1 METEYIIRPKERRR
15 SFGWAALKTT
25 PAYAPPRP
33 LACSN
38 NYHRSSTVNERFQ
51 LSTAEPCIEHYDIK
65 CHGVEDYYHER
76 HVCLYGRM
84 NLISRFRS
92 YNSLFLPLCRLFVGC
107 FVDSRASLRWA
118 SAMRMY
124 YAYFHFF
131 SKLFDPKNCFHDD
144 ILKKV
149 IKLTK
154 YRSPPV
160 VPSTKRSSKSDLLLS
175 RRDGWPVV
183 SRRQGQGTP
192 HPHNTYIDRRPFHG
206 YNKDIILA
214 TSPKKSQ
221 HPTKKIFIWRCAEHI
236 S

>member
-51 LSTAEPCIEHYDIK
+51 LSTGGTVHRTLWYQMPWCWRLN
-65 CHGVEDYYHER
+65 YHER
-76 HVCLYGRM
+76 HDYLYGRM

-175 RRDGWPVV
+175 RCDGWPVV
-183 SRRQGQGTP
+183 SRWQGQGTP

-214 TSPKKSQ
+214 TSPKKS
-221 HPTKKIFIWRCAEHI
+221 
-236 S
+236 